1 MSELGLVDPEI
12 ASAIEDEFLKQ
23 STTIELN
30 AATNFPSRP
39 VIEVQGSVLA
49 HKTVEGYPGRR
60 YHGGHRN
67 VDVIERV
74 GTERVKKL
82 FGSEHANIQPHS
94 GVNAN
99 LAVYFATLA
108 PGDGILGM
116 ELGMGGHLSHGH
128 RASITGKFF
137 RAASY
142 GVDRRTERIDYEAVR
157 RIAHTERPKMV
168 VCGASAYPRVVD
180 FAKFEEIAKEIGAFL
195 LADIA
200 HVAGLV
206 AGGAYPSP
214 VPHADFVTFTGYKTL
229 RGARGGVILCRKKYA
244 QKIDAAVFP
253 GVQGSM
259 HAHLLAG
266 KAISFKLASS
276 DAFKRYARQV
286 VANARA
292 LAETLRNRGYRIVTE
307 GTDTHLVLVDLS
319 DQGMSGAQA
328 QGFLEEVNIICN
340 KNTIPFDSQGPE
352 LTGGI
357 RLGTAAV
364 TTRGFCESEMESVA
378 EMIDLILSNPAHGM
392 TKDMV
397 KERARELCVR
407 FPLHMDRWEMGV
419 V

>member
-1 MSELGLVDPEI
+1 VDPEI

-74 GTERVKKL
+74 GIERVKKL

-276 DAFKRYARQV
+276 DVFKRYARQV

>member
-1 MSELGLVDPEI
+1 MTELGIVDPEI
-12 ASAIEDEFLKQ
+12 AAAIENEFLQQ
-23 STTIELN
+23 SMTIELN

-39 VIEVQGSVLA
+39 VIEAQGSVLA
-49 HKTVEGYPGRR
+49 CKTLEGYPGRR

-74 GTERVKKL
+74 GIERVKKL

-99 LAVYFATLA
+99 LAVYFATLD

-116 ELGMGGHLSHGH
+116 DLGTGGHLSHGH
-128 RASITGKFF
+128 KASITGKFF
-137 RAASY
+137 RASSY
-142 GVDRRTERIDYEAVR
+142 GVDPQTELIDYEAVR
-157 RIAHTERPKMV
+157 RIAHKERPKMI
-168 VCGASAYPRVVD
+168 VCGASAYPRVID
-180 FAKFEEIAKEIGAFL
+180 FAQFQEIAKEVGAFL

-206 AGGAYPSP
+206 AGGVYASP
-214 VPHADFVTFTGYKTL
+214 VPYADFVTFTSYKTL
-229 RGARGGVILCRKKYA
+229 RGGRGGIILCRKKYA

-259 HAHLLAG
+259 HAHLMAG
-266 KAISFKLASS
+266 KSVSFKLASS
-276 DAFKRYARQV
+276 ESFKSYAQQV

-292 LAETLRNRGYRIVTE
+292 LAGALRNRSYRIVSG

-340 KNTIPFDSQGPE
+340 KNTIPFDSRGAE
-352 LTGGI
+352 LTSGI

-397 KERARELCVR
+397 KERARELCIR

-419 V
+419 I

>member
-1 MSELGLVDPEI
+1 MI
-12 ASAIEDEFLKQ
+12 
-23 STTIELN
+23 
-30 AATNFPSRP
+30 
-39 VIEVQGSVLA
+39 
-49 HKTVEGYPGRR
+49 
-60 YHGGHRN
+60 
-67 VDVIERV
+67 
-74 GTERVKKL
+74 
-82 FGSEHANIQPHS
+82 
-94 GVNAN
+94 
-99 LAVYFATLA
+99 
-108 PGDGILGM
+108 
-116 ELGMGGHLSHGH
+116 
-128 RASITGKFF
+128 
-137 RAASY
+137 
-142 GVDRRTERIDYEAVR
+142 
-157 RIAHTERPKMV
+157 
-168 VCGASAYPRVVD
+168 VCGASAYPRVID
-180 FAKFEEIAKEIGAFL
+180 FAQFQEIAKEIGAFL

-206 AGGAYPSP
+206 AGGVYPSP
-214 VPHADFVTFTGYKTL
+214 VPYADFVTFTSYKTL
-229 RGARGGVILCRKKYA
+229 RGGRGGIILCRKKYA

-259 HAHLLAG
+259 HAHLMAG

-276 DAFKRYARQV
+276 ESFKSYAQQV

-292 LAETLRNRGYRIVTE
+292 LAGTLRNRSYRIVSG

-340 KNTIPFDSQGPE
+340 KNAIPFDSQGAE
-352 LTGGI
+352 LTSGI

-397 KERARELCVR
+397 KERARELCIR

-419 V
+419 I